1 MTKTDFIGKHMLLR
15 NFVIV
20 FHRLITDRGVFRG
33 VALWHCDLKV
43 SSSQL
48 IPEYVPLLSTFSL
61 WKNVFRFENWASH
74 CILIEMKRKKC
85 YQTVLKLSD

>member
-1 MTKTDFIGKHMLLR
+1 MLLR

-20 FHRLITDRGVFRG
+20 FDRLITDRGVFGGG
-33 VALWHCDLKV
+33 VALKV

-48 IPEYVPLLSTFSL
+48 IPEYVPLLSTICTITDLTFST

-74 CILIEMKRKKC
+74 CILNEMKRKKC